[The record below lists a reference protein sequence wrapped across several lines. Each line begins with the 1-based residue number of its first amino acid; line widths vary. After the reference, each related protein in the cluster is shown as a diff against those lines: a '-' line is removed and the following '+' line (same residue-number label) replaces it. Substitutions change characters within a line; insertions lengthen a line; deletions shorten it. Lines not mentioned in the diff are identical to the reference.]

1 MIVRRRQLAPA
12 AASLAALAASP
23 AFGQQTSENV
33 KWRLT
38 SSFPKSLD
46 TQFGASTT
54 IARVVGEMTDGK
66 GDVPIEACN
75 LFFVHSLAMLLFLK
89 SEHGGNGG
97 QQAND
102 NQSCYGPLHDESRD
116 NG

>member
-1 MIVRRRQLAPA
+1 MRITRRKALPA
-12 AASLAALAASP
+12 IASLGAVAASP

-46 TQFGASTT
+46 TLFGASLT

-66 GDVPIEACN
+66 FVLTPFGAGESSRGSKCSTRSPTTPSSAATPIPATT
-75 LFFVHSLAMLLFLK
+75 SA
-89 SEHGGNGG
+89 
-97 QQAND
+97 
-102 NQSCYGPLHDESRD
+102 RIRR
-116 NG
+116 